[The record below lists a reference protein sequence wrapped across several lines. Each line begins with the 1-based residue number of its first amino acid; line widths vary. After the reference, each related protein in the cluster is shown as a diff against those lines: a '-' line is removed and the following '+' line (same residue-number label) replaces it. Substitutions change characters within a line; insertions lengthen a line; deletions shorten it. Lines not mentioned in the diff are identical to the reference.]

1 LTIFVQ
7 LETLAE
13 ILKQKRESNDLLL
26 REVAAA
32 VNIDQSLLSK
42 FEKGERIPT
51 PKQVRE
57 FAKYYHISEEQ
68 LEVVYLSDKIYQE
81 LKGNP
86 LANQAIQLTYQKI
99 QEFENSKIKKK

>member
-1 LTIFVQ
+1 M
-7 LETLAE
+7 ETLAE
-13 ILKQKRESNDLLL
+13 ILKQKRESNELLL

-51 PKQVRE
+51 PKQIKE
-57 FAKYYHISEEQ
+57 FAKYYHINEDQ

-86 LANQAIQLTYQKI
+86 LATQAIQLTYQKI
-99 QEFENSKIKKK
+99 QASENAKSKKK